1 MSVSV
6 TLQGS
11 PDRRL
16 VLSHYD
22 RGEECQPHS
31 HRWAQ
36 VSLLLAGGYVEE
48 SADGRA
54 DADGP
59 RLTGKPGGF
68 EHQNRFSDAGALIL
82 TLNLE
87 TAPHLERYFVTS
99 PPRDRPGP
107 ECLQAIGV
115 DGAGLPAGGVS
126 APGRPGLTMHPW
138 LIEARTRLLARSD
151 LSIAALAR
159 SHGQHPVRFAQL
171 FREAFTVS
179 PSALRQNGRAARA
192 IGRLIRSDLPL
203 AEVAVSEGFADQA
216 HLGRTINQVTGL
228 SPGRLR
234 RLFATL

>member
-82 TLNLE
+82 SLNLE

-115 DGAGLPAGGVS
+115 DGAGLLAGGVS
-126 APGRPGLTMHPW
+126 APGRPGLSMHPW

-159 SHGQHPVRFAQL
+159 SHGQHPVRFAHL